1 MFNAETILALEQT
14 ARSQGSEIQPTSLEG
29 VWRLKQTWTREGNRP
44 SPGTDP
50 LLRSL
55 GAQFSLSS
63 SSDGWTIVNQ
73 VMLGALRLRF
83 EGPARLS
90 GPRPLLLFHFRTVE
104 LTLGS
109 ITLLNRSI
117 PEPPSQRQPFFAL
130 IATSANG
137 QWLTARGRGG
147 GLALWMKSALPSR

>member
-14 ARSQGSEIQPTSLEG
+14 ARSQGSEIEPASLEG

-44 SPGTDP
+44 SPGTDV

-55 GAQFSLSS
+55 GAQFSLSGID
-63 SSDGWTIVNQ
+63 DGWQIVNQ
-73 VMLGALRLRF
+73 VSLGALSLRF
-83 EGPARLS
+83 EGPATLS
-90 GPRPLLLFHFRTVE
+90 GPRPLLLFHFHTVE
-104 LTLGS
+104 LRLGNLS
-109 ITLLNRSI
+109 LLNRSI
-117 PEPPSQRQPFFAL
+117 PEPPRQRQPFFAL
-130 IATSANG
+130 IATTADG

>member
-14 ARSQGSEIQPTSLEG
+14 ARSQGSEIQPASLEG
-29 VWRLKQTWTREGNRP
+29 VWRLKQTWTRDGNRP

-55 GAQFSLSS
+55 GAQFSLSRS
-63 SSDGWTIVNQ
+63 GDDWQIVNQ
-73 VMLGALRLRF
+73 VRLGGLSLRF

-90 GPRPLLLFHFRTVE
+90 GSRPLLLFHFHTVE
-104 LTLGS
+104 LKLGNLC
-109 ITLLNRSI
+109 LLSRSI

-130 IATSANG
+130 IATSADG

>member
-1 MFNAETILALEQT
+1 MFNAETILALEKN
-14 ARSQGSEIQPTSLEG
+14 ARSRGSEIQPTSLEG
-29 VWRLKQTWTREGNRP
+29 VWRLKQTWSRDGNRP

-63 SSDGWTIVNQ
+63 SDDGWEIVNQ
-73 VMLGALRLRF
+73 VVLGALQLRF

-90 GPRPLLLFHFRTVE
+90 GSRPLLVFHFHTVK
-104 LTLGS
+104 LMLGG

-117 PEPPSQRQPFFAL
+117 PEPPRQRQPFFAL
-130 IATSANG
+130 IATTADG

-147 GLALWMKSALPSR
+147 GLALWMKSALPSQ

>member
-1 MFNAETILALEQT
+1 MFNAETILALEQN
-14 ARSQGSEIQPTSLEG
+14 ARSRGSEIQPTSLEG
-29 VWRLKQTWTREGNRP
+29 VWRLKQTWTRDGNRP

-55 GAQFSLSS
+55 GAQFTFQAATMAGRSS
-63 SSDGWTIVNQ
+63 TRWYWGPV
-73 VMLGALRLRF
+73 RF

-90 GPRPLLLFHFRTVE
+90 GSRPLLVFHFHTVK
-104 LTLGS
+104 LMLGG

-117 PEPPSQRQPFFAL
+117 PEPPRQRQPFFAL
-130 IATSANG
+130 IATTADG

-147 GLALWMKSALPSR
+147 GLALWMKSALPSQ